1 MTLSWN
7 HPITGSVETVGHEKL
22 YTRSGLGYQ
31 DRLCSYAAGRLT
43 AGSHTFIGIRT
54 IPCSGNDQTS
64 PRHELMVGLTISSC
78 VNLHSQTTHGFW
90 FFNGRPFSSS
100 DNGRSMHA
108 FTRFEGSGVL
118 KIVGDSLAMAE
129 TLQYKS
135 VLSRTPEGVITIWNK
150 SAEQMF
156 GFPAEEVVGRHIS
169 IIIPDDRFDEVKD
182 IIVGQA

>member
-1 MTLSWN
+1 
-7 HPITGSVETVGHEKL
+7 
-22 YTRSGLGYQ
+22 
-31 DRLCSYAAGRLT
+31 
-43 AGSHTFIGIRT
+43 
-54 IPCSGNDQTS
+54 
-64 PRHELMVGLTISSC
+64 
-78 VNLHSQTTHGFW
+78 
-90 FFNGRPFSSS
+90 
-100 DNGRSMHA
+100 MHA